1 MIYKHYQFAKHY
13 IKGQFNKT
21 MVKKHN
27 EKCMIPGGEAIKITY
42 IIPLVSIDG
51 LLYLTNERVY
61 MQPSHPQL
69 LGESVINIKL
79 SKIK

>member
-1 MIYKHYQFAKHY
+1 VIYKHYQFAKHY
-13 IKGQFNKT
+13 IKSQFNKT
-21 MVKKHN
+21 WVKKHN

-51 LLYLTNERVY
+51 LLYLTDERVY

-69 LGESVINIKL
+69 LGQSVINIKL
-79 SKIK
+79 GKIK